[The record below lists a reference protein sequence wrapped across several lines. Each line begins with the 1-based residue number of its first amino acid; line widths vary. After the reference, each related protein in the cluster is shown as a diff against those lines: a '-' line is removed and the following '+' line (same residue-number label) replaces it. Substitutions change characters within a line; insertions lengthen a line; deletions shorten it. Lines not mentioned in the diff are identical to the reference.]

1 MQENAEIKPISMR
14 CKICGGT
21 LVNDWLGGACICE
34 NCGNKWDLS
43 DMIPN
48 LSDYSRV
55 IEKIKRAQE
64 LLNDTDSSASAGQA
78 LVMFKSAESDC
89 KKFNDAAGSELSA
102 ICQKGKEQA
111 VIIGHYAS
119 AKSYFEKENYIK
131 ANDEFKKTVGF
142 KDTEEYLLKCE
153 DGIKIQRKKRMP
165 YAVIIGLV
173 LPAVLTIVLHLKT
186 GIDFWPCVAIFLI
199 AAAGAAYA
207 VYLEGVLSIIIE
219 ILSFIVAVP
228 LLLFLLLSYGFGM
241 NITTASR
248 ISIGVPLLIVAV
260 IAVLAERKN

>member
-1 MQENAEIKPISMR
+1 MSDTVEIKPISSR
-14 CKICGGT
+14 CKVCGGK
-21 LVNDWLGGACICE
+21 LVNDWPGGACVCE
-34 NCGNKWDLS
+34 NCGNKWALS

-48 LSDYSRV
+48 LSDYSRA
-55 IEKIKRAQE
+55 IDKIKRAQE
-64 LLNDTDSSASAGQA
+64 LLSDTDSNTTAGQA
-78 LVMFKSAESDC
+78 LVLFKSAESDC
-89 KKFNDAAGSELSA
+89 TRFNDAYGAELSA
-102 ICQKGKEQA
+102 VCKKGKEQA
-111 VIIGHYAS
+111 GIVGHYAA

-131 ANDEFKKTVGF
+131 ANDEFKKTAGF

-153 DGIKIQRKKRMP
+153 DGIKIQRKKRIP

-260 IAVLAERKN
+260 IAVLAERKQ